1 MRKRQSSLEKMTA
14 CERFNVAHPIGSS
27 IKVYPGVI
35 GDRCVEVTIIEPG
48 AYVLGGH
55 TPVVQ
60 VTGGHGCIA
69 LTHVVQ
75 A

>member
-1 MRKRQSSLEKMTA
+1 MQAQCDE
-14 CERFNVAHPIGSS
+14 FNTSHPIGCSMW
-27 IKVYPGVI
+27 VAPGDVR
-35 GDRCVEVTIIEPG
+35 GRFVEERVVQPG

-69 LTHVVQ
+69 LTHVRDKLGAQ
-75 A
+75 